1 MLTEVKK
8 EFKSAFLAVKYNIM
22 REMLNPITFIT
33 NVLFMMLNNAT
44 FIIQWLILYSLQDS
58 IGGYSFKQVM
68 LLWAL
73 AATTYGLSH
82 IIFHNAYRLSD
93 LITNGK
99 LDSYIVQPK
108 NILLNVITSST
119 SISAIGDLL
128 YGILVSLFVGL
139 NFSEWLLFIFFSIT
153 GAIIIT
159 SVAVISA
166 SSSFYIVKGDL
177 IASNM
182 NSLST
187 HFTTYPDGIF
197 NNAVKFVFY
206 TVLPISYVVYLPIR
220 VITEFNITI
229 TLIVILATIF
239 AIFLSFFIF
248 NRGLKKYSSTN
259 LMSARI

>member
-1 MLTEVKK
+1 
-8 EFKSAFLAVKYNIM
+8 M
-22 REMLNPITFIT
+22 REMLNPVTFVT
-33 NVLFMMLNNAT
+33 NVLFMILNNAS

-73 AATTYGLSH
+73 AATTYGISH

-93 LITNGK
+93 LITAGK

-128 YGILVSLFVGL
+128 YGIIIVFLIGL
-139 NFSEWLLFIFFSIT
+139 NWEEWLLFIFFSVT
-153 GAIIIT
+153 GAIIT
-159 SVAVISA
+159 TALAVISG
-166 SSSFYIVKGDL
+166 SSSFFIIKGDM
-177 IASNM
+177 IANNV

-187 HFTTYPDGIF
+187 HFSTYPEGIF
-197 NNAVKFVFY
+197 NNTVKFIFY
-206 TVLPISYVVYLPIR
+206 TIFPISYIVYLPIR
-220 VITEFNITI
+220 IISKFNIGLTI
-229 TLIVILATIF
+229 IVLLVTIL
-239 AIFLSFFIF
+239 AIFLSFAIF
-248 NRGLKKYSSTN
+248 NKGLKRYSSSN